1 MPKKPFSQSGRDAW
15 GQSHGA
21 GKGDAPR
28 HNHDKFAEG
37 YDAIKW
43 PAKTKIK
50 GRFRKVYGPRRA
62 IPFSALAAEPV
73 VFTGIKDR

>member
-1 MPKKPFSQSGRDAW
+1 MPKKPFSHSGRDAFT
-15 GQSHGA
+15 SHSGA

-37 YDAIKW
+37 YEAIKW
-43 PAKTKIK
+43 PPKTK

-62 IPFSALAAEPV
+62 VPFSILAAEPV
-73 VFTGIKDR
+73 EFTGAKDR

>member
-1 MPKKPFSQSGRDAW
+1 MPAKPFSNSGRDAFT
-15 GQSHGA
+15 SHSGA

-28 HNHDKFAEG
+28 HNQDKFSEG

-43 PAKTKIK
+43 PAKMK

-62 IPFSALAAEPV
+62 VPFSTLAAEPV
-73 VFTGIKDR
+73 NFSGAKDR